1 MEELMKKIQE
11 VKAEIEEKFGRE
23 GVHIQVNMSGWVRR
37 DEDESGVENFESHFG
52 EGFVHQKGILT
63 EKEKYSDFVKEGVR
77 FALRYANVKSKAER
91 CAELRRQLEELGC
104 EDE

>member
-23 GVHIQVNMSGWVRR
+23 GVYIQVKMAGFITS
-37 DEDESGVENFESHFG
+37 DEDDSRVEEFESHFT
-52 EGFVHQKGILT
+52 EEYENQKGHYGGDEYYSIF
-63 EKEKYSDFVKEGVR
+63 EKDNVAFNLKYTN
-77 FALRYANVKSKAER
+77 LKSKAER

-104 EDE
+104 DDE